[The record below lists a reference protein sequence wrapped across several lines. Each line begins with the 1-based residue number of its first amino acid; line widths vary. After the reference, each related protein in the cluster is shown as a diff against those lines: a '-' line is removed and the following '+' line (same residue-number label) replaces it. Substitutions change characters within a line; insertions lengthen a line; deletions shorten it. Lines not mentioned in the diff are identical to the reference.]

1 MPAYRLPRRMI
12 EETFS
17 IFRSCGDNQRE
28 CQLYWASPWSDPLNL
43 TEVVHPTHKSGR
55 YGLSIDDA
63 WITRFWNHLSEQGSG
78 VRIQVHTHPEE
89 AFHSATDDTFPLLF
103 DPGFLS
109 LVIPDFAMGPVGF
122 RNAYLTEIQPDGG
135 WQQVDIASRIIVDD

>member
-1 MPAYRLPRRMI
+1 MPIYRLPRRMI

-28 CQLYWASPWSDPLNL
+28 CQLYWASPWNDPLAL
-43 TEVVHPTHKSGR
+43 TEVVHPAHKSSR

-63 WITRFWNHLSEQGSG
+63 WITSFWNELSEHGLG
-78 VRIQVHTHPEE
+78 VRVQVHTHPED
-89 AFHSATDDTFPLLF
+89 AFHSVTDDTFPLLF
-103 DPGFLS
+103 NPGFLS

-122 RNAYLTEIQPDGG
+122 RDAYLTEIQPNGG
-135 WQQVDIASRIIVDD
+135 WKRVPINKRILVDG